1 MSGLL
6 DKANESV
13 KSTEKKSEDDISDAV
28 IDVIPEDSNGSG
40 LNSQKL
46 QFQLGSLAV
55 LIVTMVV
62 VFILDNKAIVGQF
75 TLDDLFIPGVLIS
88 WLLFNALELK
98 EKEFDMKMLGASAG
112 AILVISVAFAG
123 LAILSSGTVTISNI
137 EYDGDNNEIDLDFYG
152 PKGMDYTIEILVD
165 GKVEYTHEATINVD
179 KGSHSVDLDDF
190 WKGNAQDMN
199 ENDLVEYE
207 IVVTSKGGEDSMT
220 FDSIMNREVD
230 TAFIKVVEVFETD
243 ETNGQSGGDKTYT
256 GITVQMIVGMGTAV
270 DTKNSAEYEFEAD
283 YFSGTIPQTIVSD
296 WTADVVVKYGSSV
309 KYEYN
314 SISAD
319 EGIVNGLGE
328 FSFDWVTLPGTGAG
342 DLERSDFYDEDG
354 CYTFEVTIENE
365 NGDIHVD
372 SSSKIKF
379 FWDAN
384 EANENEDED
393 QPASSENC

>member
-6 DKANESV
+6 DKANESA
-13 KSTEKKSEDDISDAV
+13 KSTENKPEGEVSDAV
-28 IDVIPEDSNGSG
+28 IDVFPEDSNGSG
-40 LNSQKL
+40 LNAQKL
-46 QFQLGSLAV
+46 QFQLGSIAV

-62 VFILDNKAIVGQF
+62 VFILDNKAILGEF

-112 AILVISVAFAG
+112 AILVVSVAFAG

-137 EYDGDNNEIDLDFYG
+137 EYDTDDNEIDLDFYG

-190 WKGNAQDMN
+190 WKGNAHDMN
-199 ENDLVEYE
+199 GKDLVEYE

-230 TAFIKVVEVFETD
+230 TAFIKVTEVFETD
-243 ETNGQSGGDKTYT
+243 ESGASSNTNGDKTYT
-256 GITVQMIVGMGTAV
+256 GITVQMIVGMGNP
-270 DTKNSAEYEFEAD
+270 DSDYEFEAD

-314 SISAD
+314 SINAD

-328 FSFDWVTLPGTGAG
+328 FSFNWVTLPGTGAG
-342 DLERSDFYDEDG
+342 DLERSDFYEEDG

-365 NGDIHVD
+365 NGEIHVD

-384 EANENEDED
+384 EANENDDED

>member
-6 DKANESV
+6 DKANESA
-13 KSTEKKSEDDISDAV
+13 KSTENKPEGEVSDAV
-28 IDVIPEDSNGSG
+28 IDVFPEDSNGSG
-40 LNSQKL
+40 LNAQKL
-46 QFQLGSLAV
+46 QFQLGSIAV

-62 VFILDNKAIVGQF
+62 VFILDNKAILGEF

-112 AILVISVAFAG
+112 AILVVSVAFAG

-137 EYDGDNNEIDLDFYG
+137 EYDTDDNEIDLDFYG

-190 WKGNAQDMN
+190 WKGNAHDMN
-199 ENDLVEYE
+199 GKDLVEYE

-230 TAFIKVVEVFETD
+230 TAFIKVTEVFETD
-243 ETNGQSGGDKTYT
+243 ESNGVKTYT
-256 GITVQMIVGMGTAV
+256 GITVEMIVGMGNP
-270 DTKNSAEYEFEAD
+270 DSDYEFEGD
-283 YFSGTIPQTIVSD
+283 YFSGTIPQTIASD

-314 SISAD
+314 SINAD

-328 FSFDWVTLPGTGAG
+328 FSFNWVTLPGTGAG
-342 DLERSDFYDEDG
+342 DLERDDFYSDDG

-365 NGDIHVD
+365 NGEIHVD

-384 EANENEDED
+384 EANENDDED

>member
-13 KSTEKKSEDDISDAV
+13 KSTEKKSEDDVSDAV
-28 IDVIPEDSNGSG
+28 IDVFPEANGSG
-40 LNSQKL
+40 LNAQKL

-62 VFILDNKAIVGQF
+62 VFILDNKAIVGEF

-112 AILVISVAFAG
+112 AILVVSVAFAG

-190 WKGNAQDMN
+190 WKGNAHDMN
-199 ENDLVEYE
+199 GKDLVEYE

-230 TAFIKVVEVFETD
+230 TAFIKVTEVFETD
-243 ETNGQSGGDKTYT
+243 ESNGVKTYT
-256 GITVQMIVGMGTAV
+256 GITVEMIVGMGNP
-270 DTKNSAEYEFEAD
+270 DSDYEFEAD

-314 SISAD
+314 SINAD

-328 FSFDWVTLPGTGAG
+328 FSFNWVTLPGTGAG

-365 NGDIHVD
+365 NGEIHVD

-379 FWDAN
+379 FWDDN
-384 EANENEDED
+384 EANNDDED

>member
-6 DKANESV
+6 DKANETA
-13 KSTEKKSEDDISDAV
+13 KSTEKEPEKEVSDAV
-28 IDVIPEDSNGSG
+28 IDVFPEDSNGSG
-40 LNSQKL
+40 LNAQKL
-46 QFQLGSLAV
+46 QFQLGSLVV

-62 VFILDNKAIVGQF
+62 VFILDNKAILGEF

-112 AILVISVAFAG
+112 AILVVSVAFAG

-179 KGSHSVDLDDF
+179 KGTHSVDLDDF

-199 ENDLVEYE
+199 GKDLITYE

-230 TAFIKVVEVFETD
+230 TAFIKVTEVFETD
-243 ETNGQSGGDKTYT
+243 ESSGDKTYT
-256 GITVQMIVGMGTAV
+256 GITVQMIVGMGNP
-270 DTKNSAEYEFEAD
+270 DSDYEFEAD

-314 SISAD
+314 SITAD

-328 FSFDWVTLPGTGAG
+328 FSFNWVTLPGTGAG

-365 NGDIHVD
+365 NGEIHVD

-384 EANENEDED
+384 EANANDDED

>member
-13 KSTEKKSEDDISDAV
+13 KSTEKKSEDDVSDAV
-28 IDVIPEDSNGSG
+28 IDVFPEDSNGSG

-62 VFILDNKAIVGQF
+62 VFILDNKAIVGEF
-75 TLDDLFIPGVLIS
+75 TLDDLFIPGVIIS

-98 EKEFDMKMLGASAG
+98 EKKFDMKMLGASAG
-112 AILVISVAFAG
+112 AILVVSVAFAG

-179 KGSHSVDLDDF
+179 KGTHSVDLDDF

-199 ENDLVEYE
+199 GKDLVEYE

-230 TAFIKVVEVFETD
+230 TAFIKVTEVFETD
-243 ETNGQSGGDKTYT
+243 ECDECPTKGEKTYT
-256 GITVQMIVGMGTAV
+256 GITVQMIVGMGNP
-270 DTKNSAEYEFEAD
+270 DSDYEFEAD

-314 SISAD
+314 SITAD

-328 FSFDWVTLPGTGAG
+328 FSFNWVTLPGTGAG

-365 NGDIHVD
+365 NGEIHVD

-384 EANENEDED
+384 EANENDDED

>member
-6 DKANESV
+6 DKANETA
-13 KSTEKKSEDDISDAV
+13 KSTEKEPEKDVSDAV
-28 IDVIPEDSNGSG
+28 IDVFPEDSNGSG
-40 LNSQKL
+40 LNAQKL
-46 QFQLGSLAV
+46 QFQLGSLVV

-62 VFILDNKAIVGQF
+62 VFILDNKAILGEF

-112 AILVISVAFAG
+112 AILVVSVAFAG

-179 KGSHSVDLDDF
+179 KGTHSVDLDDF

-199 ENDLVEYE
+199 GKDLITYE

-230 TAFIKVVEVFETD
+230 TAFIKVTEVFETD

-256 GITVQMIVGMGTAV
+256 GITVQMIVGMGNP
-270 DTKNSAEYEFEAD
+270 DSDYEFEAD

-314 SISAD
+314 SITAD

-328 FSFDWVTLPGTGAG
+328 FSFNWVTLPGTGAG

-365 NGDIHVD
+365 NGEIHVD

-384 EANENEDED
+384 EDATDDED

>member
-6 DKANESV
+6 DKA
-13 KSTEKKSEDDISDAV
+13 KKSAEPTENKPEEDVSESV
-28 IDVIPEDSNGSG
+28 IDVFPDESNGSG
-40 LNSQKL
+40 LNGQKL

-55 LIVTMVV
+55 LTVTMVI
-62 VFILDNKAIVGQF
+62 VFILDNKAILGEF

-98 EKEFDMKMLGASAG
+98 EKEFDVKMLGASAG
-112 AILVISVAFAG
+112 AILLVSGVFAG
-123 LAILSSGTVTISNI
+123 LALFSSGTVTISNI
-137 EYDGDNNEIDLDFYG
+137 EYDGDDNEIDLDFYG
-152 PKGMDYTIEILVD
+152 PKGMDYTIEVLVD

-199 ENDLVEYE
+199 EKDLVEYE

-220 FDSIMNREVD
+220 FDTIMNREVD
-230 TAFIKVVEVFETD
+230 TAFIKVIEVFETD
-243 ETNGQSGGDKTYT
+243 ECNDCPTQGDKTYT
-256 GITVQMIVGMGTAV
+256 GITVQMIVGMGNP
-270 DTKNSAEYEFEAD
+270 DSDYEFEAD
-283 YFSGTIPQTIVSD
+283 YFSGTAPQTIESD
-296 WTADVVVKYGSSV
+296 WTADVVVKYGSNV
-309 KYEYN
+309 VYEYN

-319 EGIVNGLGE
+319 EGIVNGIGE
-328 FSFDWVTLPGTGAG
+328 FTRDWVTLPGTGAG
-342 DLERSDFYDEDG
+342 DLERSDFFDEDG

-365 NGDIHVD
+365 NGETHVD

-384 EANENEDED
+384 EANDDDDED

>member
-1 MSGLL
+1 
-6 DKANESV
+6 
-13 KSTEKKSEDDISDAV
+13 
-28 IDVIPEDSNGSG
+28 
-40 LNSQKL
+40 
-46 QFQLGSLAV
+46 
-55 LIVTMVV
+55 
-62 VFILDNKAIVGQF
+62 
-75 TLDDLFIPGVLIS
+75 
-88 WLLFNALELK
+88 
-98 EKEFDMKMLGASAG
+98 MKMLGASAG
-112 AILVISVAFAG
+112 AILVVSVAFAG

-179 KGSHSVDLDDF
+179 KGTHSVDLDDF

-199 ENDLVEYE
+199 GKDLVEYE

-230 TAFIKVVEVFETD
+230 TAFIKVTEVFETD
-243 ETNGQSGGDKTYT
+243 ECDECPTKGEKTYT
-256 GITVQMIVGMGTAV
+256 GITVQMIVGMGNP
-270 DTKNSAEYEFEAD
+270 DSDYEFEAD

-314 SISAD
+314 SINAD
-319 EGIVNGLGE
+319 EGVVNGLGE
-328 FSFDWVTLPGTGAG
+328 FSFNWVTLPGTGAG
-342 DLERSDFYDEDG
+342 DLERIDFYDEDG

-365 NGDIHVD
+365 NGEIHVD

-384 EANENEDED
+384 EANENDDED

>member
-6 DKANESV
+6 DKANKSVESTDDQSTDDV
-13 KSTEKKSEDDISDAV
+13 KDAV
-28 IDVIPEDSNGSG
+28 ITGFADDSSDKGI
-40 LNSQKL
+40 NSQKL

-55 LIVTMVV
+55 LVVTMVV
-62 VFILDNKAIVGQF
+62 VFILDNKALVGEF

-88 WLLFNALELK
+88 WVLFNALELK
-98 EKEFDMKMLGASAG
+98 EKEFDLKMLGASAG
-112 AILVISVAFAG
+112 AILVVSVAFAG

-137 EYDGDNNEIDLDFYG
+137 EYDTDDNEIDLDFYG

-190 WKGNAQDMN
+190 WKGNAHDMN
-199 ENDLVEYE
+199 GKDLVEYE

-230 TAFIKVVEVFETD
+230 TAFIKITEVFETD
-243 ETNGQSGGDKTYT
+243 ESGASSNTNGDKTYT
-256 GITVQMIVGMGTAV
+256 GITVQMIVGMGNP
-270 DTKNSAEYEFEAD
+270 DSDYEFEAD

-309 KYEYN
+309 MHEYN
-314 SISAD
+314 SINAD

-365 NGDIHVD
+365 NGEIHVD